1 MKQRQAVRATTTRA
15 TGPLLR
21 GQRLQNPKQM
31 RAFVND
37 VVGLHL
43 LEMCSY
49 KQRED
54 PVAALE
60 EADQGKN
67 E

>member
-1 MKQRQAVRATTTRA
+1 
-15 TGPLLR
+15 
-21 GQRLQNPKQM
+21 M

-37 VVGLHL
+37 VMDLYL
-43 LEMCSY
+43 LGMYPY

-54 PVAALE
+54 LVAAVE
-60 EADQGKN
+60 EADSVKI

>member
-1 MKQRQAVRATTTRA
+1 
-15 TGPLLR
+15 
-21 GQRLQNPKQM
+21 M

-43 LEMCSY
+43 LGKYYYPY

-54 PVAALE
+54 LVAALE
-60 EADQGKN
+60 EADPAKN

>member
-1 MKQRQAVRATTTRA
+1 MKQRQAVRATTTGA

-21 GQRLQNPKQM
+21 GHRLQNPKQM

-37 VVGLHL
+37 VVDLYL
-43 LEMCSY
+43 LGKHPY

-54 PVAALE
+54 LVAAVE
-60 EADQGKN
+60 EVDPAKI

>member
-1 MKQRQAVRATTTRA
+1 MRATTTGA
-15 TGPLLR
+15 TGSLLR
-21 GQRLQNPKQM
+21 RKRLQNPKQL

-37 VVGLHL
+37 VVDLYL
-43 LEMCSY
+43 LGMYPY

-54 PVAALE
+54 LVAAVE
-60 EADQGKN
+60 EADPAKI